1 MGTYPSC
8 FCCPQSYSNGQQD
21 TINDNEMHVTFF
33 KQPLFNQAVQINQD
47 DDASLLEI
55 MATYEQ
61 LIIRKSISTSFHCSS
76 NIRSRSISADNKQ
89 QMNKESIK
97 NAKHFKRRKLLYNR
111 SLSANQLINNG
122 SKQSHAT
129 YKPTSILKKRSYTQ
143 ESQLQKRFKNNKV
156 SFLPFILQCNTK
168 I

>member
-1 MGTYPSC
+1 MGSYPSC

-21 TINDNEMHVTFF
+21 INDNETHVTFI
-33 KQPLFNQAVQINQD
+33 KQPIFNQAVQINPD
-47 DDASLLEI
+47 DDTSLLQI

-61 LIIRKSISTSFHCSS
+61 LINRKSLSTSFHCSS
-76 NIRSRSISADNKQ
+76 NKRSRSISADNKQ

-97 NAKHFKRRKLLYNR
+97 NAKHSKKKKLMYCR

-122 SKQSHAT
+122 SKQQNT
-129 YKPTSILKKRSYTQ
+129 NYKPSSILKKRSYTQ
-143 ESQLQKRFKNNKV
+143 DSQLQKRFKNNKV